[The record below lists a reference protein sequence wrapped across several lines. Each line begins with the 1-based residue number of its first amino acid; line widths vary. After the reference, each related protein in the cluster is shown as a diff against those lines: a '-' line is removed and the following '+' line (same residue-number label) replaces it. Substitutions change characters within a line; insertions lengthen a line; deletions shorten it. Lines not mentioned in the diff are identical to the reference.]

1 MKALKIFLIFMC
13 VSAIAVAQD
22 INPSEVPETVR
33 NTFMKDHKN
42 ATDIE
47 WERDMDNYKV
57 EFDIGRKEYQVW
69 YSTAG
74 DVIKKEQEITEAD
87 LPEAVREAIK
97 REYPGY
103 YVSDVEMTWHNNA
116 TTYKMEIEKGQEEWK
131 VVFDAMG
138 KTLHKRRD

>member
-1 MKALKIFLIFMC
+1 MKTLKIFIMLLI
-13 VSAIAVAQD
+13 VSTVAMAQD
-22 INPSEVPETVR
+22 INSSEVPETVR
-33 NTFMKDHKN
+33 TTFMKDHNK
-42 ATDIE
+42 ATDVE

-57 EFDIGRKEYQVW
+57 EFDIGRREHQVW
-69 YSTAG
+69 YSTSG
-74 DVIKKEQEITEAD
+74 VVIKKEQDIDEAD
-87 LPEAVREAIK
+87 LPEAVREAIN